1 MENGATLT
9 ISGTGGLTI
18 NHNKLMAINGTTST
32 SLIVNDGANINI
44 ESTSENVGCMY
55 LRKAITFNDVILKC
69 SATGDKYAIDSEG
82 TIKLIQGTYTIGS
95 SGSKGIHSENYIYI
109 GQENGEISDVAL
121 YLIADKEG
129 IEAKKIEIYLG
140 TMQIISGK
148 GGISAASSGTDCDI
162 ETTKCRGNCACYIHY
177 NGGKLAVVSGED
189 GIDSK
194 GDIIIKGGNINIL
207 ASNDV
212 DYQPIS
218 QDGLL
223 SITGW
228 TVFAAGSAHGV
239 SCAETTQIAKIY
251 NGNTI
256 NSEAEL
262 VVRNNDGE
270 LTGLIRLT
278 NDVNYFYFNNESP
291 FTITIDN
298 NEITFSEPSLNEE
311 QCGKVENG
319 GNNLISLNLIIFII
333 AIFGF

>member
-1 MENGATLT
+1 
-9 ISGTGGLTI
+9 
-18 NHNKLMAINGTTST
+18 
-32 SLIVNDGANINI
+32 
-44 ESTSENVGCMY
+44 MY

-82 TIKLIQGTYTIGS
+82 TYTIGS

-109 GQENGEISDVAL
+109 GEENGEISDVAL

-148 GGISAASSGTDCDI
+148 GGISAASSETNCDI

-223 SITGW
+223 SITGG

-239 SCAETTQIAKIY
+239 SCAETTQI
-251 NGNTI
+251 
-256 NSEAEL
+256 
-262 VVRNNDGE
+262 
-270 LTGLIRLT
+270 
-278 NDVNYFYFNNESP
+278 
-291 FTITIDN
+291 
-298 NEITFSEPSLNEE
+298 
-311 QCGKVENG
+311 C
-319 GNNLISLNLIIFII
+319 
-333 AIFGF
+333 